1 MKLQSSN
8 VAQNFP
14 LDNSFQ
20 AKKELRDL
28 MNRSKDIAVFI
39 LEIQTLHFSDIS
51 ENIEATE
58 LLHILKFSSW
68 FSSYDIIWYN
78 CLMCVIIKNIIMYV
92 SFETLYNWYY
102 RVLRWMG
109 LRIRLRLWFYWDI
122 LVEVILRYVSPQFND
137 IWRYRNRLIAK
148 LRPSLILVKLDDD
161 LLNGNIQT
169 FVFHRQTLKEPTL
182 LEKILIQFI
191 LDKWCLGI
199 FLSKSIA
206 FYGMFSFLRVSEC
219 FSYRKKSF

>member
-1 MKLQSSN
+1 
-8 VAQNFP
+8 
-14 LDNSFQ
+14 
-20 AKKELRDL
+20 
-28 MNRSKDIAVFI
+28 
-39 LEIQTLHFSDIS
+39 
-51 ENIEATE
+51 
-58 LLHILKFSSW
+58 
-68 FSSYDIIWYN
+68 
-78 CLMCVIIKNIIMYV
+78 MCVIIKNIIMYV

-169 FVFHRQTLKEPTL
+169 FVFHRQTLKEPKSLKMWTFWACKTSF
-182 LEKILIQFI
+182 EKLI
-191 LDKWCLGI
+191 
-199 FLSKSIA
+199 SRA
-206 FYGMFSFLRVSEC
+206 LRFCKNICGVP
-219 FSYRKKSF
+219 